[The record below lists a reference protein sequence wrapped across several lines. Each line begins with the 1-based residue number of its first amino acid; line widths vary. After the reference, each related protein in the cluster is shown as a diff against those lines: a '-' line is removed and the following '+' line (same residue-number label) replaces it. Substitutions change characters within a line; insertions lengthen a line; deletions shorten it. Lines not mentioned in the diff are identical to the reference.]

1 MKQLSSSELYNMSKE
16 EMAAMILQMQ
26 QTQLQLQQQVHTLTE
41 KIAIMN
47 ARHFGRSTE
56 KLDTL
61 PGQMNIFN
69 ETEVAVAE
77 AIAEPAIEQVVIRRK
92 KQKGKRKEDLSRLPR
107 RIENHELTKEQLK
120 AIFGDNGWKRLPDE
134 VYSRVEYQPAV
145 REVVEHHVAVYAAKK
160 ADVDTIVRADRPV
173 DLLRNSIATPSLVA
187 AVMNAKYTNAIPLY
201 RIAQDFE
208 QNDML
213 LSRATMANWVIRCS
227 ERYLSLVYDRLR
239 EHLCKQD
246 VIQADETTCQV
257 TKDGRSS
264 DAKSYMFVYRTSEL
278 SDGNPVVLY
287 QYGKTRSKSNI
298 QRFLNGFSG
307 TLVSDAYSGYKALD
321 KEEPD
326 IRAAFCWAHAR
337 RDYADALKA
346 LKGED
351 KEHASETVAYKALV
365 QIAAIYKA
373 DAALKDK
380 SAADRYL
387 GRQKEVKPLLAFG
400 SGIGQN
406 RGPFVIKG
414 LLCDPGSLV
423 GCIHRYELHFF
434 VPRRHCVVYRIPR
447 NTVVDIARRHFH
459 AQNKVVLI
467 AGSMGFVGKLP
478 FMLPFYE
485 HSAVRIGG
493 RNGLFLRFAALGRL
507 GIVVIVA
514 VLNGLLPQ
522 LLSLCVHFFP
532 KYSGIDLCRFCN
544 LLFLELLLV
553 SAGLDVRSV
562 NEK

>member
-1 MKQLSSSELYNMSKE
+1 MKQLSSSELNSMSKE

-26 QTQLQLQQQVHTLTE
+26 KQQQEMQQLHEQLQQRQKQMEQQIHTLNE

-56 KLDTL
+56 KLSAL

-69 ETEVAVAE
+69 EVETAAPE

-92 KQKGKRKEDLSRLPR
+92 KQKGKRKDDLSRLPK

-187 AVMNAKYTNAIPLY
+187 AIMNAKYTNAIPLY

-246 VIQADETTCQV
+246 VLQADETTCQV

-264 DAKSYMFVYRTSEL
+264 DARSYMFVYRTSEL
-278 SDGNPVVLY
+278 SQGRPVVLY
-287 QYGKTRSKSNI
+287 QYGKTRSRSNI
-298 QRFLNGFSG
+298 QRFLKGFSG

-351 KEHASETVAYKALV
+351 KEYASETVAHKALV

-373 DAALKDK
+373 EAALKNK
-380 SAADRYL
+380 SATDRYL
-387 GRQKEVKPLLAFG
+387 GRQKEVKPLVEAYFAWVREQEPAMILSEKTRDGLKYSLNQEKYLKVFLEDGEVPIDNSATERAIRPFT
-400 SGIGQN
+400 IGRANWHIIDTVHGAQASAI
-406 RGPFVIKG
+406 VY
-414 LLCDPGSLV
+414 SLV
-423 GCIHRYELHFF
+423 E
-434 VPRRHCVVYRIPR
+434 
-447 NTVVDIARRHFH
+447 TAK
-459 AQNKVVLI
+459 A
-467 AGSMGFVGKLP
+467 
-478 FMLPFYE
+478 
-485 HSAVRIGG
+485 
-493 RNGLFLRFAALGRL
+493 NGLKIYEYLKHLLTEIPKHMDDTSLDFLDD
-507 GIVVIVA
+507 
-514 VLNGLLPQ
+514 LLPWSEQ
-522 LLSLCVHFFP
+522 LP
-532 KYSGIDLCRFCN
+532 EECR
-544 LLFLELLLV
+544 
-553 SAGLDVRSV
+553 
-562 NEK
+562 KKT

>member
-1 MKQLSSSELYNMSKE
+1 MKQLSSSELNNMSKE

-26 QTQLQLQQQVHTLTE
+26 KQQQEMQQLHEQLQQQQKQMEQQIHTLTE
-41 KIAIMN
+41 KIALMN

-56 KLDTL
+56 KLSAL

-69 ETEVAVAE
+69 EVEAAAPE

-92 KQKGKRKEDLSRLPR
+92 KQKGKRKEDLSRLPK

-160 ADVDTIVRADRPV
+160 ADVDTIVRADHPV

-187 AVMNAKYTNAIPLY
+187 AIMNAKYTNAIPLY

-264 DAKSYMFVYRTSEL
+264 DAKSYMFVYRTSEHCL
-278 SDGNPVVLY
+278 ERPVILY
-287 QYGKTRSKSNI
+287 QYAMTRSRSNV
-298 QRFLNGFSG
+298 QRFLKGFSG
-307 TLVSDAYSGYKALD
+307 ILESDAFSGYKALD

-346 LKGED
+346 LKGKD
-351 KEHASETVAYKALV
+351 KKYASETVAHKALV

-373 DAALKDK
+373 DEALKGK
-380 SAADRYL
+380 TIEERQMR
-387 GRQKEVKPLLAFG
+387 RQKEVKPLVEAYFAWVREQEPAAILSEKTRDGLKYSLNQEKYLKVFLEDGEVPIDNSATERAIRPFT
-400 SGIGQN
+400 IGRANWHIIDTVHGAQASAI
-406 RGPFVIKG
+406 VY
-414 LLCDPGSLV
+414 SLV
-423 GCIHRYELHFF
+423 E
-434 VPRRHCVVYRIPR
+434 
-447 NTVVDIARRHFH
+447 TAK
-459 AQNKVVLI
+459 A
-467 AGSMGFVGKLP
+467 
-478 FMLPFYE
+478 
-485 HSAVRIGG
+485 
-493 RNGLFLRFAALGRL
+493 NGLKIYEYLKHLLTEIPKHMDDTSLDFLED
-507 GIVVIVA
+507 
-514 VLNGLLPQ
+514 LLPWSEQ
-522 LLSLCVHFFP
+522 LP
-532 KYSGIDLCRFCN
+532 DECR
-544 LLFLELLLV
+544 
-553 SAGLDVRSV
+553 
-562 NEK
+562 KKT